1 MDRNYSLRTSP
12 NAIHRDFTISGVTI
26 RAEPDFAQENLQT
39 RAFIQ
44 SMCFLVIGLIFGKLT
59 RIRILICQDKI
70 SVKKKRI
77 KIYISMTTIILIV
90 PKFVKISS

>member
-1 MDRNYSLRTSP
+1 L
-12 NAIHRDFTISGVTI
+12 
-26 RAEPDFAQENLQT
+26 E
-39 RAFIQ
+39 
-44 SMCFLVIGLIFGKLT
+44 

-70 SVKKKRI
+70 AVKKKRI